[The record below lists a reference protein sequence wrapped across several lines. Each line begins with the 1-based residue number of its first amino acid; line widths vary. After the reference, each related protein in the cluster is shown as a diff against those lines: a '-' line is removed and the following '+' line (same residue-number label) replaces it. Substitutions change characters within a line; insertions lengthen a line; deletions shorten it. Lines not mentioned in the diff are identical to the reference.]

1 MTTNSGLLLLD
12 KPQGLTSHDVVARV
26 RKVTNERRVGHAGTL
41 DPMAT
46 GLLVVAVGPSTRLL
60 RFAQG
65 EVKRYS
71 GTVKFGVATASL
83 DAGGEVVEERP
94 VPLLSSADAQLLAR
108 GMLGPQQQT
117 PPMVSAIKVG
127 GRRLHELARQ
137 GLEVEREARDITIS
151 DFSVSATG
159 DPSVWEFEVECTVG
173 HLTSLRRVSSGGHH
187 VEDALSLDEL
197 EALVVG
203 GGSPFQ
209 APLAFVE
216 SLERTTLSEDQERR
230 MRMGQ
235 QIEIDGSFVS
245 GEIVAVNARGAF
257 AAILRRRGE
266 KWKPEVVLPAESDRA
281 QG

>member
-1 MTTNSGLLLLD
+1 M
-12 KPQGLTSHDVVARV
+12 
-26 RKVTNERRVGHAGTL
+26 NERRVGHAGTL

-83 DAGGEVVEERP
+83 DADGEVVEERP

-108 GMLGPQQQT
+108 GMIGPQQQT

-173 HLTSLRRVSSGGHH
+173 TYVRVLLSDLAERAGTVGHLTSLRRVSSGGHH

-203 GGSPFQ
+203 
-209 APLAFVE
+209 
-216 SLERTTLSEDQERR
+216 
-230 MRMGQ
+230 
-235 QIEIDGSFVS
+235 
-245 GEIVAVNARGAF
+245 VAHRS
-257 AAILRRRGE
+257 RRRSRSSNLWSGPRSA
-266 KWKPEVVLPAESDRA
+266 KTKSDACAWASRLRSTEA
-281 QG
+281 S